1 MAYEDLPS
9 QAWRNLPPAQ
19 WNTGLLGQGQAP
31 APTNYYQQIMQEMA
45 SQPMYATV
53 APQSAGGYKTG
64 IYAPRTVDEMVDE
77 LNALNAA
84 GGRGGGRS
92 AAEQQRI
99 DQFFDAMTPTE
110 LAEFQKKNADFI
122 NKLLTPL
129 PLQLA
134 DLAAKKLGYKGF
146 LPYTLGGDIFT
157 KEKTPVVTVGE
168 GTLSNTGGNTIGTVS
183 PTGAITGDGG
193 LLGDGKQGVVTVGEG
208 EAVADGDGIT
218 APSYGVISGG
228 GLLGLSGISGPGVAS
243 TTPGNAVSSA
253 MGGQAAAAGVTSS
266 IAPGATAA
274 SLGLHGAGGGG
285 GGGGGGSSSGVAS
298 GSGGGAAAMGT
309 GAGGMAAGAGTSS
322 GGGGGGGGGGGCCFI
337 MLEARYGDGTMDRV
351 VRRYRDEKVTEKNK
365 RGYYKLAE
373 VFIPLMRKSKLFSF
387 FVVKTFADPAVC
399 YAKWYYGENKWGWI
413 FKPLERFWMKLFD
426 TLGTDTKFI
435 RENGE
440 TV

>member
-19 WNTGLLGQGQAP
+19 FNTGLLGQGQAP
-31 APTNYYQQIMQEMA
+31 TPTNYYQQIMQEMA

-53 APQSAGGYKTG
+53 APQSAGGYKPG
-64 IYAPRTVDEMVDE
+64 IFSPRTVEEMTDE

-99 DQFFDAMTPTE
+99 DQFFDAMTPAE

-122 NKLLTPL
+122 NKLLTPM

-134 DLAAKKLGYKGF
+134 DLAAKKMGYAGF
-146 LPYTLGGDIFT
+146 LSTTLGD
-157 KEKTPVVTVGE
+157 
-168 GTLSNTGGNTIGTVS
+168 
-183 PTGAITGDGG
+183 G
-193 LLGDGKQGVVTVGEG
+193 LLGGERSGVVTVGEG
-208 EAVADGDGIT
+208 EAVADGDGVT
-218 APSYGVISGG
+218 APSYGVISNS
-228 GLLGLSGISGPGVAS
+228 GLLGLSGISGPGMAS

-253 MGGQAAAAGVTSS
+253 MGGQAAAA
-266 IAPGATAA
+266 AA
-274 SLGLHGAGGGG
+274 S
-285 GGGGGGSSSGVAS
+285 GGGGGSSGGGGGGPGAPGLGAS
-298 GSGGGAAAMGT
+298 SGGGFAT
-309 GAGGMAAGAGTSS
+309 GAGGTAGVGGTAS

-337 MLEARYGDGTMDRV
+337 MLEARYGDGTMDAV
-351 VRRYRDEKVTEKNK
+351 VRRYRDEKMTDKNR

-373 VFIPLMRKSKLFSF
+373 VFVPLMRESRIFKF
-387 FVVKTFADPAVC
+387 FVAKTFADPLVS
-399 YAKWYYGENKWGWI
+399 YGKYHYGENKHGWL
-413 FKPLERFWMKLFD
+413 FKPVEKFWMKVFN

>member
-19 WNTGLLGQGQAP
+19 FNTGLLGQGQAP
-31 APTNYYQQIMQEMA
+31 VPTNYYQQIMQQMA
-45 SQPMYATV
+45 AEPANVTG
-53 APQSAGGYKTG
+53 APRSAGGYKPG
-64 IYAPRTVDEMVDE
+64 IFSPRTVEEMVDE

-84 GGRGGGRS
+84 GGGGRS

-99 DQFFDAMTPTE
+99 NLFFDSMTPAE
-110 LAEFQKKNADFI
+110 LAQFQKKNADFI
-122 NKLLTPL
+122 NKLLTPM

-134 DLAAKKLGYKGF
+134 DFAAKKMGYAGF
-146 LPYTLGGDIFT
+146 LPFTLGD
-157 KEKTPVVTVGE
+157 
-168 GTLSNTGGNTIGTVS
+168 
-183 PTGAITGDGG
+183 G
-193 LLGDGKQGVVTVGEG
+193 LLGGEKAGVVTVGEG
-208 EAVADGDGIT
+208 EAVADGDGVT
-218 APSYGVISGG
+218 APSYGVISNS
-228 GLLGLSGISGPGVAS
+228 GLLGLSGVGPGPGVA
-243 TTPGNAVSSA
+243 TTSPGNAVSSA
-253 MGGQAAAAGVTSS
+253 MGGQAAAA
-266 IAPGATAA
+266 AA
-274 SLGLHGAGGGG
+274 S
-285 GGGGGGSSSGVAS
+285 GGGGGSSGGGGGGPGAPGLGAS
-298 GSGGGAAAMGT
+298 SGGGFAT
-309 GAGGMAAGAGTSS
+309 GAGGTAGVGGTAS
-322 GGGGGGGGGGGCCFI
+322 GGGGGGGGGAGCCFI